1 MFRTLLFAPGN
12 ESWKVQKS
20 GQFGADAIV
29 LDLEDAVPNAEK
41 VATRGS
47 IRKAL
52 ESMGHLY
59 MYVRVNSVPTDL
71 TEGDID
77 GVAHPHLKG
86 IVLPKAEGPEDIR
99 KTDAWLAAAEK
110 KAGLPPGRLQILPLI
125 ETTKGIL
132 MAYDTVRASP
142 RIPTV
147 IFGSGDYTLD
157 LNIPAMEWSPEGYE
171 LMYARLRLI
180 VVCRAAGIE
189 RPVDG
194 PYLDVFNLEGLR
206 QEAILAKK
214 MGFQGKLS
222 IHPSHVA
229 VIQEIFSPK
238 AEEVA
243 LARKV
248 KETFEKKESGGSA
261 SITVDG
267 KFIDYP
273 IYYKAKKILEFAEA
287 IEKRQ
292 REVSLNRV
300 GVSNQT

>member
-12 ESWKVQKS
+12 EPRKVQKS
-20 GQFGADAIV
+20 GQFGADAII

-41 VATRGS
+41 VATRES

-52 ESMGHLY
+52 DAMGHLHV
-59 MYVRVNSVPTDL
+59 YVRVNSIPTGF

-86 IVLPKAEGPEDIR
+86 IVLPKAEGAEDIR
-99 KTDAWLAAAEK
+99 RADAWLAAAEK
-110 KAGLPPGRLQILPLI
+110 RVGLPPGRLQILPLI
-125 ETTKGIL
+125 ETAKGIL
-132 MAYDTVRASP
+132 AADETVRASS

-157 LNIPAMEWSPEGYE
+157 LNIPSIEWSAEGYE
-171 LMYARLRLI
+171 LLYARLYLI

-206 QEAILAKK
+206 KEALLAKK

-238 AEEVA
+238 AEEIA

-248 KETFEKKESGGSA
+248 KETFEAKESDGSA

-273 IYYKAKKILEFAEA
+273 IYYKAKKILEFAQA
-287 IEKRQ
+287 IEE
-292 REVSLNRV
+292 REK
-300 GVSNQT
+300 GMKK